1 MAKKKVKEEAVEIV
15 VIMDRSGSMS
25 SVRNEAIGGF
35 NNFLENQKAL
45 PGAAN
50 LTVVQFDDQYEIPVN
65 AVKLKD
71 VKPFTTEDFVPR
83 GYTAMNDAIGKTLTT
98 LFEKNPAKAI
108 VCILTDGQEN
118 ASKEYTYPQI
128 KELIAKAEEKDY
140 EIVFLASGIDAQQ
153 TSTAL
158 GMTRGVVLQAAANS
172 AGELS
177 KYDMMCSAST
187 SYRSK

>member
-1 MAKKKVKEEAVEIV
+1 MAKKKQAVEIV
-15 VIMDRSGSMS
+15 VIMDRSGSMG
-25 SVRNEAIGGF
+25 SVRAEAIGGF

-50 LTVVQFDDQYEIPVN
+50 LTVVQFDDRYEIPVN

-83 GYTAMNDAIGKTLTT
+83 GMTAMNDAIGKTLTT

-118 ASKEYTYPQI
+118 ASREYTYPQI
-128 KELIAKAEEKDY
+128 KELITKAEEKDY

-153 TSTAL
+153 TSTVL
-158 GMTRGVVLQAAANS
+158 GMTRGVVLQASANS
-172 AGELS
+172 EGELS